1 MGIKNK
7 FNFVK
12 KLKTSTNPRRS
23 NTIIL
28 ATAVFLIAAILG
40 GAAIYNHIQDQKLRS
55 EKLSST
61 KLSQAVN
68 KLFEEKKYSE
78 AQTVINN
85 SPTGSS
91 KNNLLLLAQTY
102 VGEKQYK
109 LAEQTFQEVEKK
121 YGLDQSLAANI
132 AYAAENAKDNQT
144 AISYYQKEITFL
156 QAEKIPNI
164 QLQVNSVQTN
174 INRLQSGTGKGF

>member
-12 KLKTSTNPRRS
+12 KLKSSANPRRS
-23 NTIIL
+23 NVIVL
-28 ATAVFLIAAILG
+28 AVAVFLIVAVSG
-40 GAAIYNHIQDQKLRS
+40 GAAIYNHIQDQKLRN

-68 KLFEEKKYSE
+68 KLFEEKKYTE

-85 SPTGSS
+85 SPTSSS
-91 KNNLLLLAQTY
+91 KDNLLLLAQTY
-102 VGEKQYK
+102 IGEKQYK

-144 AISYYQKEITFL
+144 AINYYQKEILFL
-156 QAEKIPNI
+156 QAEKLPNV
-164 QLQVNSVQTN
+164 QLQINSIQTN
-174 INRLQSGTGKGF
+174 INRLQSGSGKGF